1 MCVSLSLPEGRVSE
15 ALEPVDRAGRSRAV
29 ALVAAGA
36 GPAADAADAA
46 DADVDA
52 ADAADDDDEGRGLAL
67 AHHSQISQPAEI

>member
-52 ADAADDDDEGRGLAL
+52 ADAADDDEGRGLAL